1 MYQYNVI
8 IFKDGD
14 MYVAKN
20 LDLWV
25 VSQWYTM
32 DEAIKNIQEATE
44 LYLEDDYEEVKNHIY
59 SPVFLT
65 SLSAKVAHHG

>member
-1 MYQYNVI
+1 
-8 IFKDGD
+8 
-14 MYVAKN
+14 
-20 LDLWV
+20 
-25 VSQWYTM
+25 M